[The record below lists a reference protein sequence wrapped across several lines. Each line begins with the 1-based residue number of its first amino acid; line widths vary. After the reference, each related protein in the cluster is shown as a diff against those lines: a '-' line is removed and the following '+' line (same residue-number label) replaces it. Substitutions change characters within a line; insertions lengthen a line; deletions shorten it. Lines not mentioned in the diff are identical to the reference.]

1 MSRTAPSALPSRRRP
16 PGWRDGASSRCRSRG
31 WSREDLSEN
40 RDAPLEILTGDGEGR
55 DDAKHGGTGR
65 QDQEVTFS
73 RRGDNRRGDL
83 VELESPHQP
92 APTGPA
98 HGRTA
103 RPDPPQ
109 PIAAARALR
118 PRGAGG

>member
-31 WSREDLSEN
+31 WSREDLFEN

-55 DDAKHGGTGR
+55 DDANHGGTGR
-65 QDQEVTFS
+65 QDQEVTFPS
-73 RRGDNRRGDL
+73 RGDNRRGDL

-92 APTGPA
+92 APTGLA
-98 HGRTA
+98 NARTGR
-103 RPDPPQ
+103 RESLQ
-109 PIAAARALR
+109 PIAE
-118 PRGAGG
+118 